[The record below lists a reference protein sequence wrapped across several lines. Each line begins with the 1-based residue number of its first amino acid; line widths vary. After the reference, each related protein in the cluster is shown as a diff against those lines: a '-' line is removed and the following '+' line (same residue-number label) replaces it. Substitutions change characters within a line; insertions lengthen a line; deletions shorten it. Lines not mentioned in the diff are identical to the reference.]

1 MKCNDGQ
8 FYLRVKGRPVRV
20 ERQVYEDSLKFD
32 RKERYFFH
40 ELKKERIVY
49 DQERKTVRFIPPREL
64 SLERLLEKGYQFEDP
79 SEEPLDRQLI
89 KEDLLE
95 LLDEALHSL
104 TDEEWALVQELYYLG
119 KTERE
124 AGESLKISKS
134 TIHRR
139 KEAILQKLRNFVER
153 FF

>member
-1 MKCNDGQ
+1 MKSKDGK
-8 FYLRVKGRPVRV
+8 FYLFVNGRPVRV
-20 ERQVYEDSLKFD
+20 EEQVFTESERFR
-32 RKERYFFH
+32 RKERYLCCD
-40 ELKKERIVY
+40 LKREKFIC
-49 DQERKTVRFIPPREL
+49 DQERQIVRFIPPREI

-79 SEEPLDRQLI
+79 SAEPVDDDLM

-95 LLDEALHSL
+95 LLNEALLSL

-124 AGESLKISKS
+124 VGECLSVPKS
-134 TIHRR
+134 TIHYR
-139 KEAILQKLRNFVER
+139 KEAILLKLKNFVER